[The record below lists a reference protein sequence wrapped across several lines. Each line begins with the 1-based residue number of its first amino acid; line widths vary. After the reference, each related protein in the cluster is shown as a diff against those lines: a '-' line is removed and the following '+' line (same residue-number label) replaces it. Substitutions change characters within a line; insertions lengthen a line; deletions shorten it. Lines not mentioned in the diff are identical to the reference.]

1 LRSFI
6 ASPGEF
12 FLGLGSPMNDQ
23 PELPSH
29 VPLVV
34 ATRGGLVESV
44 HYGSIA
50 VVDAGGALLAGVG
63 DAAFPVFTRS
73 TLKPFQALPFVA
85 DGGPVRFGFS
95 AEQVALLCA
104 SHSGEPRQ
112 VAAVADMLAR
122 AGCDERDL
130 GCGVHPPLFFDA
142 TRTPVPP
149 DFEPTPL
156 HHNCSGKHAGFLAW
170 CRLHD
175 APLDG
180 YLDPVHPL
188 QRAIRRSL
196 ATLFE
201 CDEGEFIAGTDGCS
215 APNYAIP
222 LARLACAYARLVSDG
237 RRGGG
242 PLGVIF
248 RAMTEHPDMVSG
260 EGRGDLL
267 LAQAGRGDWLAKA
280 GAEGVQAIGVASR
293 GIGLAVK
300 IADGGARS
308 VRVATRAALAQLG
321 PLPRDAAAVLR
332 AWGEDEIRNYA
343 GIVTGRLVPVFLL
356 G

>member
-1 LRSFI
+1 MDDR
-6 ASPGEF
+6 PR
-12 FLGLGSPMNDQ
+12 
-23 PELPSH
+23 LPSH

-34 ATRGGLVESV
+34 ATRGGFVESV

-50 VVDAGGALLAGVG
+50 VVGAGGALLAGVG

-73 TLKPFQALPFVA
+73 ALKPFQALPFVS
-85 DGGPVRFGFS
+85 DGGPARFGFS
-95 AEQVALLCA
+95 AEQVALMCA

-130 GCGVHPPLFFDA
+130 GCGVHPPLFFGA
-142 TRTPVPP
+142 TQTPVPP
-149 DFEPTPL
+149 ELAPSPL

-196 ATLFE
+196 ATLLG
-201 CDEGEFIAGTDGCS
+201 CDEGEFVAGTDGCS
-215 APNYAIP
+215 APNYAMP
-222 LARLACAYARLVSDG
+222 LARLAGSYARLVAEG
-237 RRGGG
+237 RWGRG

-248 RAMTEHPDMVSG
+248 CAMTERPDMVSG
-260 EGRGDLL
+260 KGRGDLL

-280 GAEGVQAIGVASR
+280 GAEGVQAVGVASR
-293 GIGLAVK
+293 GIGIAVK
-300 IADGGARS
+300 IADGGARA
-308 VRVATRAALAQLG
+308 VRVATLAALAQLG
-321 PLPRDAAAVLR
+321 LLSPDAAAVLR
-332 AWGEDEIRNYA
+332 AWGDDEIRNYA
-343 GIVTGRLVPVFLL
+343 GIVTGRLVPVFTL